1 MTIGPYKK
9 GPELEAIMKKT
20 NDQDDEK
27 KKARRNRKRLCI
39 GIACS
44 LAIGFAIGLNW
55 DKLEPEVKKI
65 SSKAFSKGKACSAKA
80 LDKGKKI
87 LEEKKVADKVDN
99 LKDYA
104 DKLLVLSEAYTDKA
118 KDILKQIK
126 DM

>member
-1 MTIGPYKK
+1 MR
-9 GPELEAIMKKT
+9 KT
-20 NDQDDEK
+20 NEQEDEK
-27 KKARRNRKRLCI
+27 KKARRNRRKLCI
-39 GIACS
+39 GIVCS

-65 SSKAFSKGKACSAKA
+65 SSKALNKGKACSAKA

-87 LEEKKVADKVDN
+87 LEEKKVADKVDD

-118 KDILKQIK
+118 KEILKQIK